1 MSESLKTRLQEDVK
15 TAMKAKARERLGAIR
30 LIMSAIKQREV
41 DERIE
46 LDDAQIIEI
55 LSRMIKQ
62 RRDSLKQFTDAGRQ
76 DLAEQESFEIDLIQE
91 YLPPA
96 LDDAAIVTLIDQAIA
111 TTGASSARDMGKVMG
126 QLKPQIQGRADL
138 GQVSALVKAR
148 FQG

>member
-1 MSESLKTRLQEDVK
+1 MPESLKSRLQEDVK
-15 TAMKAKARERLGAIR
+15 SAMKAKERERLGAIR

-41 DERIE
+41 DERIT
-46 LDDAQIIEI
+46 LDDDQIIEV
-55 LSRMIKQ
+55 LSRMLKQ
-62 RRDSLKQFTDAGRQ
+62 RRDSLKQYLDAGRQ
-76 DLAEQESFEIDLIQE
+76 DLADQEAFEIDLIQD

-96 LDDAAIVTLIDQAIA
+96 LDDASIAALIDEAIA
-111 TTGASSARDMGKVMG
+111 TTGAASPRDMGKVMA